1 MPILSIVGT
10 DGHGAAQSPV
20 DRFIRVISSLG
31 IGLEVETSA
40 NGFGIIGNICLVGIH
55 HIGHALQL
63 VLRSSP
69 AGYIIGLPYGPGGI
83 VQSGEIIT
91 APSGIIAI
99 GLRAHLDAAGRHR
112 IEAGDVLGQF
122 QGKGGAVGRDADIT
136 AICQIR
142 GASGNGEG
150 VVKSNAALS
159 RVSGQLEA
167 IAEGSHGMSR
177 AIPVGIADAARAIGA
192 GEFRRSGIARR
203 DGRGFIGIFAV
214 CSNDLDGAD
223 FAVICVGQRCA
234 CRHRIEV
241 RILVQGNGQALISCI
256 GQNLHIL
263 RGVFF
268 ILLGTA
274 ALEQE
279 RAALVQVDRGTRV
292 IALEVHAL
300 ACQSFELS
308 HVDSIGVL
316 GTGGQIRDL
325 AADGL
330 VCSGFSCVSSAQ
342 GNSTRSG
349 HPGRCLGC
357 IGRICH
363 IRCQITG
370 RSLSPIGYRVSAQGY
385 AAFYIG
391 LRTGTKS
398 RGFYCFCL
406 SRIAVGSRAGFCCTS
421 TITNGNST
429 AVVGRLYICIL
440 RTGLSAKAHGNGVI
454 AAGIAA
460 VAHSYRLRAGCFIA
474 IADGQRVQARS
485 GAVNAHGQ
493 G

>member
-1 MPILSIVGT
+1 MTVLGIIGA
-10 DGHGAAQSPV
+10 DCHCAAQSAV
-20 DRFIRVISSLG
+20 DRLIGAIHLIAGREIQPFGDIIRIGRNLG
-31 IGLEVETSA
+31 
-40 NGFGIIGNICLVGIH
+40 LVAIYY
-55 HIGHALQL
+55 IRDALQL
-63 VLRSSP
+63 ILCSST
-69 AGYIIGLPYGPGGI
+69 AVNRLGLPYSPCLVIKTGDVIAALG
-83 VQSGEIIT
+83 
-91 APSGIIAI
+91 GIIAI

-274 ALEQE
+274 ALEQD